1 MTYFNV
7 SYAATKSLNAID
19 DWLSTC
25 QANLSGSVRV
35 AFKESALTYKGSN
48 TIITR
53 APTNFA
59 AGEMIGEQ
67 TLVTGDTQVNWRQGE
82 LVATSEDTHF
92 AIQGDGFFIVTDPA
106 TTNYGAPP
114 LYFAGNTNVAGS
126 QKAYLTRDGE
136 FHWQTVLDP
145 GGANIGTAVTGVVDE
160 QVLCTKEG
168 LVVVGDY
175 LGNSDDWHAVITKSL
190 FYDPTRLE
198 KPSVVQPSYDGAF
211 NTGYPATLVDY
222 NELQYSKYGS
232 TIYDAPTA
240 NSYKTIVNGGANNFD
255 RRDNVPPGPISG
267 SIMREKYLESSNT
280 DSARNLTEMSAL
292 GKMYNGFVQLIKA
305 YNGTLDEILGFIR

>member
-7 SYAATKSLNAID
+7 SYAATKSLHAID
-19 DWLSTC
+19 DWLATC
-25 QANLSGSVRV
+25 QANVSGSVRV
-35 AFKESALTYKGSN
+35 AFKESVLTYKGSN

-53 APTNFA
+53 APNNFA

-67 TLVTGDTQVNWRQGE
+67 TLVTGDTQVNWKQGE

-92 AIQGDGFFIVTDPA
+92 GIQGDGFFIVTDPA
-106 TTNYGAPP
+106 TTNYGVGP
-114 LYFAGNTNVAGS
+114 LYFAGNTTVAGS

-136 FHWQTVLDP
+136 FHWQTVLNSA
-145 GGANIGTAVTGVVDE
+145 GVNIGTLFTGVVDE

-175 LGNSDDWHAVITKSL
+175 GGNSDDWHAAITKTA
-190 FYDPTRLE
+190 FYDNINPE

-211 NTGYPATLVDY
+211 NTGYPTTIVDY

-232 TIYDAPTA
+232 TIYDAPSA
-240 NSYKTIVNGGANNFD
+240 NSYKTIVNGGLGNFD
-255 RRDNVPPGPISG
+255 RRDQFPPGQISG
-267 SIMREKYLESSNT
+267 TTLREKYLESSNT
-280 DSARNLTEMSAL
+280 DSARNLTEMAAL